1 MKLRVFFLRKRI
13 LIYTAI
19 IISVILIIISVLA
32 RIKGSE
38 NVFNAEEGKS
48 YKVDLTGDGEKDVLN
63 IKVLNKKYYLSVDSK
78 EDSFQLSPVKNGE
91 SAGDYLKEWPLNII
105 LEDINRDRIP
115 EIFSQGQLKNKPYLN
130 IFKFKDS
137 EFENILSSNSSILGL
152 IDTSNNKT
160 VKLLSG
166 KIVNNK
172 ISLKNYIM
180 VNNKLQEFD
189 YNYKENYIGKDTVL
203 TFIKYIESLPYGE
216 KEKPDIFSGSLSTDI
231 GNIGKLSGE
240 SSKFKFHDGFF
251 KDIKSDKSGNISEA
265 EWRLNFSG
273 ADNNNQKNNYTISIK
288 LKNEGSQMYSF
299 KIYSL
304 KIK

>member
-1 MKLRVFFLRKRI
+1 MKLRVLFLRKRI
-13 LIYTAI
+13 LIYTII
-19 IISVILIIISVLA
+19 IISAILIIISVLA

-38 NVFNAEEGKS
+38 NVFNAEEDKS
-48 YKVDLTGDGEKDVLN
+48 FKVDLTGDGEKDVLN

-78 EDSFQLSPVKNGE
+78 NDSFQLSPVKNGE

-130 IFKFKDS
+130 IFKFKGS

-166 KIVNNK
+166 RISNNK

-203 TFIKYIESLPYGE
+203 TFINYIESLPYGE

-231 GNIGKLSGE
+231 GNIGKLSSE

-251 KDIKSDKSGNISEA
+251 KDIKSDKNGNISEA

-273 ADNNNQKNNYTISIK
+273 TDNNNQKNNYSINIK
-288 LKNEGSQMYSF
+288 LKNEGSDKYSF
-299 KIYSL
+299 KIYSI

>member
-1 MKLRVFFLRKRI
+1 MKLRVLFLRKRI
-13 LIYTAI
+13 LIYTII
-19 IISVILIIISVLA
+19 IISAILIIISVLA

-38 NVFNAEEGKS
+38 NVFNAEEDKS
-48 YKVDLTGDGEKDVLN
+48 FKVDLTGDGEKDVLN

-91 SAGDYLKEWPLNII
+91 SAGDYLKDWPLNII

-130 IFKFKDS
+130 IFKFKGS

-166 KIVNNK
+166 RIANNK

-203 TFIKYIESLPYGE
+203 TFINYIESLPYGE
-216 KEKPDIFSGSLSTDI
+216 KEKPDIFSGSLSADI

-251 KDIKSDKSGNISEA
+251 KDIKSDKNGNISEA

-273 ADNNNQKNNYTISIK
+273 TDNNNQKNNYSINIK
-288 LKNEGSQMYSF
+288 LKNEGSDKYSF
-299 KIYSL
+299 KIYSI